1 MIPRW
6 FKEQDKFDVVN
17 DVMLEVSK
25 GKIERHQI
33 KERISFYIGEANKM
47 FAPKFRKFGDSSLVS
62 LDEVLFDDG
71 STTKWRHRQSR
82 TLGLAERK
90 PPVRAWQI
98 RL

>member
-33 KERISFYIGEANKM
+33 KERISF
-47 FAPKFRKFGDSSLVS
+47 
-62 LDEVLFDDG
+62 
-71 STTKWRHRQSR
+71 
-82 TLGLAERK
+82 
-90 PPVRAWQI
+90 
-98 RL
+98 